1 MILFLHWTNVLIKG
15 LVAKKQAFEFSI
27 EKLSLRKH
35 QWLKNKP
42 LSFFR
47 NENINSLEKPKKRLR
62 LFYVF
67 SIPHDT
73 VEGIDRLVQQ
83 GKHKNRSQAIQN
95 ALKEYLQKSE
105 KQKLYAEIDKLDQ
118 KEEMKVAEEGFDA
131 VNEIWEDY

>member
-1 MILFLHWTNVLIKG
+1 
-15 LVAKKQAFEFSI
+15 
-27 EKLSLRKH
+27 
-35 QWLKNKP
+35 
-42 LSFFR
+42 
-47 NENINSLEKPKKRLR
+47 

-105 KQKLYAEIDKLDQ
+105 KKKLYAEIDKLDQ

>member
-1 MILFLHWTNVLIKG
+1 M
-15 LVAKKQAFEFSI
+15 
-27 EKLSLRKH
+27 
-35 QWLKNKP
+35 
-42 LSFFR
+42 
-47 NENINSLEKPKKRLR
+47 
-62 LFYVF
+62 FYVF

-105 KQKLYAEIDKLDQ
+105 KKKLYAEIDKLDQ